1 MSATARKQD
10 ISLITRPAA
19 IAQEWQL
26 DRVKRSA
33 QHSSG
38 LVVSW
43 QTIGKGPSRQPAL
56 DIAGLEKVTAS
67 VWAGQVNVLVEQ
79 AIALLEGR

>member
-1 MSATARKQD
+1 MSVTARKQD
-10 ISLITRPAA
+10 VSLAARPRAS
-19 IAQEWQL
+19 AQEWQI
-26 DRVKRSA
+26 DRAKQSA
-33 QHSSG
+33 QHVSG

-43 QTIGKGPSRQPAL
+43 QTIGKGAARQPAL

-67 VWAGQVNVLVEQ
+67 GWSGQVNVLVEQ

>member
-10 ISLITRPAA
+10 VSIASRADAQQWQVNAA
-19 IAQEWQL
+19 T
-26 DRVKRSA
+26 RSA
-33 QHSSG
+33 RHSSG

-43 QTIGKGPSRQPAL
+43 QTIGKGAARQPAL

-67 VWAGQVNVLVEQ
+67 PWAGQVNVLVEQ

>member
-10 ISLITRPAA
+10 VSTASRAN
-19 IAQEWQL
+19 AQEWQI
-26 DRVKRSA
+26 DRAKQSA
-33 QHSSG
+33 QHVSG

-43 QTIGKGPSRQPAL
+43 QTIGKGAARQPAL

-67 VWAGQVNVLVEQ
+67 VWAGQVNLLVDQ
-79 AIALLEGR
+79 AIALLESR